1 MKKKTAGNM
10 AAQGKSGGHNVR
22 ASSIHGV
29 IQYTP
34 QEQKTIYTDWA
45 NHFLEKAGSK
55 QVIADLQVDVT
66 NGVLLAKVIEAVIDD
81 KVPGINGS
89 PRTNTQMLEN
99 LDKCLQFLAKKKI
112 NVTGITARQLR
123 EGNLKAVLGLF
134 FALSRHKQ
142 QLQQE
147 DQARKKAAKA
157 HQSGPPSQ
165 LSKATHSAIPQQKT
179 VPSAE
184 RAPSSGRQITRRQ
197 SAIPS
202 SSSSS
207 KATSSSRPSIPRP
220 QSSTRSS
227 SQLSIASQESSGI
240 RTPSSRS
247 SGQSRSRPPSQAS
260 LSAADIGPSRPPSSR
275 SSSQGRSSRPSS
287 QISVPG
293 DIGGSR
299 TPKTRS
305 PTRSSR
311 PTSVVSESGGIRS
324 GGKSA
329 ASRGHSQIGGGLPRR
344 KSSLAQSS
352 GSISTRSSASSDMS
366 KIPMRGGPS
375 GPNTNQN
382 RLSTASEKSRVPSG
396 SSGTKSAKTTVSK
409 PQTGGGASGQRL
421 VKPTS
426 KLKAPSTAK
435 QVAKPEP
442 PQRTTSMKQSQAE
455 NEKVQ
460 QTKDKGSMLTKLKL
474 FSDKKE
480 GEVPKTGLKAPSTEP
495 KASTGIPSTTASQVV
510 TPTVTPVVAA
520 SSAQGSRL
528 AQPKSGTKPATGKGL
543 KLQGPRKSGDFS
555 KQVPKP
561 NAATKKGG
569 TTTSTPK
576 KSEEP
581 EPTASPSRSALKAV
595 AQKTI
600 GKAFGGSATGKGKE
614 SPKLGRKGETQQ
626 QESPTS
632 DVAIYSDTGYES
644 MDRSRDGSLPK
655 KEKGQESSD
664 DGYLS
669 ANSMKRKS
677 KMGLSKIAPP
687 MVTSPS
693 ASRSK
698 LKPPQK
704 STEMKSGLAAPKVIT
719 SMAKVSKDGT
729 PETSPFQRGGVY
741 STFPA
746 VSPVKSKPSAITSSE
761 APPKESDPIVVQD
774 KVIEKGIKSPLPA
787 SPSHKSSLPGSPS
800 RIRTPANTATVA
812 PFNYSGNKT
821 PVIDGESSSPQPV
834 SMSTQMSVSSTTS
847 QSSDNSVIYKQ
858 KSLEE
863 EVCTT
868 EYENDKAVTTF
879 GTPKQQR
886 SFKKTASV
894 SSPSSITVMTVQKD
908 RSAGPVKETTFG
920 DSVTTQVKHP
930 VKQNITTEL
939 TTNEIN
945 QLASKKNSSAVQK
958 HGSLPN
964 GSVQSYQGVSSH
976 QTGQRLV
983 PSASSV
989 SKYYSGPSMRRT
1001 FSNRSHLSDL
1011 QYSDHQSQE
1020 GSECASE
1027 DTNAGYLSDGDIL
1040 HRHNNFRD
1048 LSGYMSE
1055 GGSTLYARRM
1065 GTLFRSGD
1073 GMAALREY
1081 LQKPIE
1087 MSDDDE
1093 SIDSSSISSG
1103 GLSDTINEISTD
1115 DNVTGS
1121 SSRNSF
1127 ESAKNLEIFSD
1138 NIQFEDYEELDVGK
1152 GDGYMSDSK
1161 VKVPRYLKTSASSP
1175 YIQSRRMS
1183 SNDSEIRLLTD
1194 TGDMSR
1200 VEIRKTGEVGSSGR
1214 TVPPPN
1220 WQRSLDRLAARQRQ
1234 KANLGLTRTDAKS
1247 LDSKSIDSDS
1257 GSKGGHS
1264 PLQGRATTPTGR
1276 SQAGF
1281 GYRKPGGYAGKSG
1294 LSPAGLAAQKS
1305 IKDTIDKLSTKSAKS
1320 DSTKKTSPTGLGKK
1334 TSPGNGSQ
1342 SRLRAS
1348 LGKGSPGSVWLKQNG
1363 SSEGKSRI
1371 GNGGLKSTSGSKKTS
1386 PSGTKTAPT
1395 QNPSGIV
1402 EKSDQSRDP
1411 NSLKSLF
1418 VKKGDQTRL
1427 LKKDTIISNPHA
1439 MDKGHS
1445 VNQGLSGIHSI
1456 SMSDTDSST
1465 PMRQRTSTL
1474 EGFGRLPL
1482 DESRFSGYVS
1492 DSYASGRNVVYSP
1505 MGFPSRHD
1513 RHERHERFNSGVGS
1527 HSLLRK
1533 GPESASMESL
1543 ESNNSSAYSVAS
1555 HAASEM
1561 VGPTY
1566 GSGLSANISRST
1578 SLRSSLSDR
1587 TYKPPLSLLEK
1598 SAGQVDWLNGS
1609 YSHRGDR
1616 SSVQLS
1622 PTESTTSHPPMNFFP
1637 MASMS
1642 NQGAPT
1648 PNLNRHLRNGSLSID
1663 DRQRATLSICALLNE
1678 GNEELHGST
1687 MSLQSAPSFYSSM
1700 TPSAFPRS
1708 EEQSAAEI
1716 ERLKRDLEREQDR
1729 VSSLSRDLSANA
1741 HVVAAFEQSL
1751 TGMTSRLQQ
1760 LTSSTEQKD
1769 SELQDLREKIEQ
1781 LKIAHAEG
1789 RNGALRTN
1797 GTDLIRKHSIGSK
1810 DQILGETR
1818 LSRQTSCESMSS
1830 LASMTSMSSA
1840 GSAMT
1845 DTEGLDSKKN
1855 KKKKN
1860 WVSSGE
1866 KIRSSFRS
1874 AFGRKKKASGT
1885 TTDVEDLDNSM
1896 TFVNDSLIDPPPPQG
1911 QMKQSASTS
1920 AIYDSEQSEETIT
1933 DLKRQLRDKEGKLT
1947 DIKLEALTSQHQL
1960 DQMQE
1965 QMNKMKSEMMVLKQE
1980 NERLQ
1985 RQVHTRKSVEN
1996 SSLNSLNSTGSSKR
2010 LSRDSL
2016 DRHRLSL
2023 NSDHGSGSL
2032 DILIDDN
2039 SGMTSNSQRIV
2050 VTVLLGNPLEGDKE
2064 GTNGKQTEVM
2074 IGTIGISSKT
2084 NWDALDSVVRR
2095 IFKEYV
2101 LRIDPMT
2108 NLGLSAESVHHYIVG
2123 EISRTKDADPPELL
2137 PCGYLVGDKTSITI
2151 ALKDYKN
2158 NSCDSLVFETLVP
2171 KPILQRY
2178 ISLLLEHKRIILCG
2192 PSGTGKT
2199 YLAQKLAEHILQ
2211 RSGKEPNEGNIAT
2224 FNVDHKSGKELRQYL
2239 THIADQCETNALDL
2253 PTVIIL
2259 DNLHHAG
2266 SLGEIFTG
2274 FLSYKYHKC
2283 PYIIG
2288 TMNQATCQSTNLQL
2302 HHNFR
2307 WVLCANHMEPV
2318 KGFLGRYL
2326 RRKLIE
2332 AEVKHNT
2339 RNNDLNKVIEW
2350 MPKVW
2355 QHLNKFLET
2364 HNSSDVTIGPRL
2376 FLQCP
2381 IDLPGSQ
2388 VWFTD
2393 LWNYS
2398 IVPYLLEAVREGLQ
2412 LYGRKASWEDP
2423 SDWVFESYPWTS
2435 GSQESW
2441 PSLLKLRPEDIGFDG
2456 YKVQGTNSKGQTTK
2470 PQGETEG
2477 DPLLSM
2483 LMHLQEASGYSS
2495 PHSCDSP
2502 TI

>member
-1 MKKKTAGNM
+1 MRKKTAGQM
-10 AAQGKSGGHNVR
+10 AAQARGSNRNSK
-22 ASSIHGV
+22 ASPIHGV

-34 QEQKTIYTDWA
+34 QQQKTIYTDWA

-66 NGVLLAKVIEAVIDD
+66 NGVLLAKVIEAVIDE
-81 KVPGINGS
+81 KVPAVNGS

-147 DQARKKAAKA
+147 DQARKKAAK
-157 HQSGPPSQ
+157 QGPLS
-165 LSKATHSAIPQQKT
+165 SKANHSAIPQQKT
-179 VPSAE
+179 ASSSTE
-184 RAPSSGRQITRRQ
+184 RAPASSGRQVSRRQ
-197 SAIPS
+197 TAIPLS
-202 SSSSS
+202 SSSPKSTTSS
-207 KATSSSRPSIPRP
+207 SSSRPSIPRA
-220 QSSTRSS
+220 QSRPS
-227 SQLSIASQESSGI
+227 SQLTGELSGL

-247 SGQSRSRPPSQAS
+247 SGPGRSRPPSQSS
-260 LSAADIGPSRPPSSR
+260 LSAAEVGSSR
-275 SSSQGRSSRPSS
+275 SSGTRSTSQGRSSRPSS

-293 DIGGSR
+293 DIGGNK
-299 TPKTRS
+299 TNKTRS
-305 PTRSSR
+305 PTRTSR
-311 PTSVVSESGGIRS
+311 PTSVVSESGGLR
-324 GGKSA
+324 KSSA
-329 ASRGHSQIGGGLPRR
+329 GRGQVTGGLQRR
-344 KSSLAQSS
+344 KTSLAQSS

-366 KIPMRGGPS
+366 KIPMRGGSP

-382 RLSTASEKSRVPSG
+382 RLSTDKGRIPSSNKSSQGLKPSG
-396 SSGTKSAKTTVSK
+396 GK
-409 PQTGGGASGQRL
+409 PQQSGSAPPGQRIG
-421 VKPTS
+421 KPTS
-426 KLKAPSTAK
+426 KLKAPTSAATK
-435 QVAKPEP
+435 QAAKPEP
-442 PQRTTSMKQSQAE
+442 PQRTTSMRQSQAE
-455 NEKVQ
+455 MEKAQ
-460 QTKDKGSMLTKLKL
+460 QQQQAAKGSMLTKLKL
-474 FSDKKE
+474 FSDKKD
-480 GEVPKTGLKAPSTEP
+480 GEVTKSSGLKAPSADSKIPGTIP
-495 KASTGIPSTTASQVV
+495 APTADPPAAAST
-510 TPTVTPVVAA
+510 TPVVAPSA
-520 SSAQGSRL
+520 SQGSRL
-528 AQPKSGTKPATGKGL
+528 AQPKSGLKTAAGKGT

-555 KQVPKP
+555 KPGSKAIAAPKK
-561 NAATKKGG
+561 AVVQ
-569 TTTSTPK
+569 K
-576 KSEEP
+576 KSEMP
-581 EPTASPSRSALKAV
+581 EPHASPSRSALKAV

-600 GKAFGGSATGKGKE
+600 GKAFGGGASAKTKE
-614 SPKLGRKGETQQ
+614 SPKTVRKAENPP

-669 ANSMKRKS
+669 ASSMQRKS
-677 KMGLSKIAPP
+677 KIGLSKMITPVSTPP
-687 MVTSPS
+687 T
-693 ASRSK
+693 ARSK

-704 STEMKSGLAAPKVIT
+704 GADGKSGLTPPKVIT
-719 SMAKVSKDGT
+719 SMAKVSKEIPT
-729 PETSPFQRGGVY
+729 PESSPFQRGGVY
-741 STFPA
+741 STFP
-746 VSPVKSKPSAITSSE
+746 SPAPGKGKPSAITAAE
-761 APPKESDPIVVQD
+761 APTLNSVPEKAID
-774 KVIEKGIKSPLPA
+774 KGSPLPA
-787 SPSHKSSLPGSPS
+787 SPSHKSSLPASPS

-812 PFNYSGNKT
+812 PFNYSGGRT
-821 PVIDGESSSPQPV
+821 PNLDGETTSPQPAAV
-834 SMSTQMSVSSTTS
+834 SMNTQMSVSSTTS
-847 QSSDNSVIYKQ
+847 QSSDNSVIFKQ
-858 KSLEE
+858 RSLED

-868 EYENDKAVTTF
+868 EYENDRAITTF
-879 GTPKQQR
+879 GTPKQQ
-886 SFKKTASV
+886 KTPKGPPPNGV
-894 SSPSSITVMTVQKD
+894 SQQGSITVMTVQKD
-908 RSAGPVKETTFG
+908 RASCTVKETTFG

-930 VKQNITTEL
+930 SKKGGSADL
-939 TTNEIN
+939 TTPEID
-945 QLASKKNSSAVQK
+945 QYLSKKSSPVRSK
-958 HGSLPN
+958 HGGLTN
-964 GSVQSYQGVSSH
+964 GGAQSGASSP
-976 QTGQRLV
+976 GQRRV
-983 PSASSV
+983 HPAM
-989 SKYYSGPSMRRT
+989 SKFYGGPNMKRT

-1011 QYSDHQSQE
+1011 QFSDLQSQE
-1020 GSECASE
+1020 GSECTSE
-1027 DTNAGYLSDGDIL
+1027 DTNTGYLSDGDIL
-1040 HRHNNFRD
+1040 HRHNNYGE

-1081 LQKPIE
+1081 LQKPME

-1138 NIQFEDYEELDVGK
+1138 NIQFEDYELDGLGK
-1152 GDGYMSDSK
+1152 NDGYVSDSK
-1161 VKVPRYLKTSASSP
+1161 VKVPRYLKTGNS
-1175 YIQSRRMS
+1175 YVQSRRMS
-1183 SNDSEIRLLTD
+1183 SNDTRLLND
-1194 TGDMSR
+1194 SDPMNK
-1200 VEIRKTGEVGSSGR
+1200 VELPKGGGGGASGR
-1214 TVPPPN
+1214 NAPPPPN

-1234 KANLGLTRTDAKS
+1234 RANLGLVRTDRLQDGKEQ
-1247 LDSKSIDSDS
+1247 LD
-1257 GSKGGHS
+1257 GKGL
-1264 PLQGRATTPTGR
+1264 PLRGKATTPTGR
-1276 SQAGF
+1276 MQGGF
-1281 GYRKPGGYAGKSG
+1281 GYRKPAGYSSKSG

-1305 IKDTIDKLSTKSAKS
+1305 IKDTIDKLSSKSSKS
-1320 DSTKKTSPTGLGKK
+1320 EAGKK
-1334 TSPGNGSQ
+1334 TSPSGLSKKTSPGSGSQ
-1342 SRLRAS
+1342 SRLKAN
-1348 LGKGSPGSVWLKQNG
+1348 LGKSPPSSVWLKQNG
-1363 SSEGKSRI
+1363 AAEGKTRVS
-1371 GNGGLKSTSGSKKTS
+1371 GGGSKPGSRKTS
-1386 PSGTKTAPT
+1386 PIKMGVS
-1395 QNPSGIV
+1395 QNASGIA

-1411 NSLKSLF
+1411 NSLKGLF
-1418 VKKGDQTRL
+1418 ARKGSDQSRM
-1427 LKKDTIISNPHA
+1427 LKKDTIISNPLA
-1439 MDKGHS
+1439 MDKGH
-1445 VNQGLSGIHSI
+1445 GTPG
-1456 SMSDTDSST
+1456 SMSETDTSSLSKH
-1465 PMRQRTSTL
+1465 RTSTA
-1474 EGFGRLPL
+1474 EGYGRLQL

-1492 DSYASGRNVVYSP
+1492 DSYTTSKGLGGYTP
-1505 MGFPSRHD
+1505 MGFRHD
-1513 RHERHERFNSGVGS
+1513 RYRTGGGGGG
-1527 HSLLRK
+1527 HSFLKK

-1543 ESNNSSAYSVAS
+1543 ESNTSSAYSVAS

-1566 GSGLSANISRST
+1566 GSGLSSSISRST

-1609 YSHRGDR
+1609 YSQRGSDR

-1637 MASMS
+1637 MASMGT
-1642 NQGAPT
+1642 QGTQP
-1648 PNLNRHLRNGSLSID
+1648 PNLSRHLRNGSLSMD
-1663 DRQRATLSICALLNE
+1663 ERQRAALSICALLNE

-1687 MSLQSAPSFYSSM
+1687 MSLQSAPSFYNSM
-1700 TPSAFPRS
+1700 TPTAFPTGRPG
-1708 EEQSAAEI
+1708 ERSAAEI

-1729 VSSLSRDLSANA
+1729 VSTLSRDLSANA
-1741 HVVAAFEQSL
+1741 HVVAVFEQSL

-1760 LTSSTEQKD
+1760 LTCSTEQKD
-1769 SELQDLREKIEQ
+1769 TELQDLREKIEQ
-1781 LKIAHAEG
+1781 LKIAHTEG
-1789 RNGALRTN
+1789 RNGSLRSN
-1797 GTDLIRKHSIGSK
+1797 GTDLLRKHSIGSK

-1845 DTEGLDSKKN
+1845 DTETLDSKNK

-1860 WVSSGE
+1860 WVSSSE

-1896 TFVNDSLIDPPPPQG
+1896 TFVNDSLLDATPPPS

-1933 DLKRQLRDKEGKLT
+1933 TLRRQLRDKEGKLT

-1965 QMNKMKSEMMVLKQE
+1965 VMNKMKNEMMVLKQE

-1985 RQVHTRKSVEN
+1985 RQVHTRKDN

-2050 VTVLLGNPLEGDKE
+2050 VTVVMGNTSSSEGDKE
-2064 GTNGKQTEVM
+2064 ASNGKLTEVM

-2158 NSCDSLVFETLVP
+2158 NSCDALVFETLVP

-2199 YLAQKLAEHILQ
+2199 YLAQKLAEHIVQ

-2224 FNVDHKSGKELRQYL
+2224 FNVDHKSGKDLRQYL

-2332 AEVKHNT
+2332 TEVKHNT

-2435 GSQESW
+2435 SGSQETW

-2456 YKVQGTNSKGQTTK
+2456 YKVQGTNSKSTK
-2470 PQGETEG
+2470 PQGEVEG
-2477 DPLLSM
+2477 DPLFDM
-2483 LMHLQEASGYSS
+2483 LMRLQEATNFSN
-2495 PHSCDSP
+2495 PQSCDSD
-2502 TI
+2502 TNSLDSCGNSTEDLLVESVI